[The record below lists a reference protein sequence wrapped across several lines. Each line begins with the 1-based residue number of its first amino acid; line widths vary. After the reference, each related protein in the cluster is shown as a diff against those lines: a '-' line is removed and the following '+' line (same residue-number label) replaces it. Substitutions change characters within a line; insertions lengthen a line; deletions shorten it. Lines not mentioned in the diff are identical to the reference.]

1 MAKHYI
7 KLSYGNYETIINK
20 LVDVINYKDKF
31 LKIFNMIK
39 EKHPDDYLYYTF
51 NEQTMHVYADIECL
65 ELGWI
70 YNTVATDT
78 VELCRL
84 SMIKINEQFD
94 LSVLD

>member
-51 NEQTMHVYADIECL
+51 HEQTMYIYADIECL